1 MIHTFDYA
9 AGSTDFMPIWQF
21 HMQIMMDTSKEVHL
35 KTSNLCNSVASQ
47 SQDESQK
54 FLQMSYL
61 ELQLKVGKILNA
73 KNYLLTKSKLDILA
87 MVASVSFFCSQQCTW
102 QPSLEFWLFYRQNC
116 SLLTCLPGWEL
127 QRERDFTF
135 KIVCKMK
142 DPCKIWD
149 TI

>member
-47 SQDESQK
+47 NQDESQK

-61 ELQLKVGKILNA
+61 ELQLKLKKLA
-73 KNYLLTKSKLDILA
+73 KFWMQTIT
-87 MVASVSFFCSQQCTW
+87 CW
-102 QPSLEFWLFYRQNC
+102 QNPS
-116 SLLTCLPGWEL
+116 STS
-127 QRERDFTF
+127 
-135 KIVCKMK
+135 
-142 DPCKIWD
+142 
-149 TI
+149 